1 MLARASTFRNGLF
14 MDTSSQLETV
24 GIELKSGT
32 IAEVRPIL
40 PIDAP
45 LIVEGLSGL
54 SESSRFARFGVGIHN
69 LSNQELKYLTEVDQR
84 THVAWGATI
93 GGEPAGVG
101 RYFVI
106 PEEGCAELALT
117 VVDRFQRRGLGRALF
132 DVLTAVAR
140 HDGVPSF
147 CFEVASSNAPV
158 MRLLRELTGQETSS
172 GLLHGKANIAD
183 LPVTPYE
190 EELISLLEKYRT
202 IPV

>member
-1 MLARASTFRNGLF
+1 
-14 MDTSSQLETV
+14 MDTSPLPETV
-24 GIELKSGT
+24 EIELKSGI

-45 LIVEGLSGL
+45 LLVEGLSGL
-54 SESSRFARFGVGIHN
+54 SESNRFARFGVGIHN
-69 LSNQELKYLTEVDQR
+69 LSKQELKYLTEIDHR

-101 RYFVI
+101 RYFVV

-140 HDGVPSF
+140 YDGVPSF

-183 LPVTPYE
+183 LPVTPDE
-190 EELISLLEKYRT
+190 NELISLLEKYRADAA
-202 IPV
+202 